1 MTPTSYFDLPGLVL
15 LADFDGNFPT
25 YIEAVYQIFKTDF
38 VSSKPVFRGQR
49 IGLKKY
55 PLVDGKEYT
64 FYHFTHSGTDEQ
76 HRVPDLR
83 RMERIRFPRPMI
95 EGSKH
100 PYLKVWKNKR
110 GTKNRFLIYHEA
122 ENYVVVLDDRGKY
135 VLPWTAY
142 IVDYPNQK
150 RKLLKEYEDYRKNAE
165 TAQ

>member
-1 MTPTSYFDLPGLVL
+1 MTSKDYFDMPSLVSLVDFGGDLPAYL
-15 LADFDGNFPT
+15 
-25 YIEAVYQIFKTDF
+25 EAIYQVFKNDF
-38 VSSKPVFRGQR
+38 VFSKPIFRGKKV
-49 IGLKKY
+49 GLKKY
-55 PLVDGKEYT
+55 PLVDQKDYT
-64 FYHFTHSGTDEQ
+64 FYHFTHSGTDE
-76 HRVPDLR
+76 RNRKIDLR